1 MNRLHPDFGMYF
13 RLDAEKLTLRGEDFI
28 VRQCTSR
35 RFQVH
40 EQPRPMLVSPSR
52 EGSSLGT
59 RRTRA
64 EPCSEEQGYEA
75 EQTMT
80 LGWSISA
87 LLHGL
92 VLAVVAVFN
101 LYMTSSRV
109 TPQKEP
115 FRWDVSLMA
124 APRTQVVVADGSQ
137 EPFQAVETFPEK
149 TGERTAEPS
158 VQSVALP
165 QQAERAQMVSS
176 PNRTYQRRPALEE
189 TAEKTEGFNRATA
202 MFVHSPVASVLPP
215 PDIESQTDS
224 KLVQIKTKVENP
236 PVLQR
241 PQRVTRTISNKAV
254 LPDYG
259 WLMGTLR
266 TKLELVKTY
275 PALAKAKHWQ
285 GRVVVQVSIERHGRI
300 VNPEIE
306 ESSGNPV
313 LDRAAM
319 EALRA
324 ASPLTLA
331 HDLEGGPVVMLV
343 PLNYQLE

>member
-1 MNRLHPDFGMYF
+1 
-13 RLDAEKLTLRGEDFI
+13 
-28 VRQCTSR
+28 
-35 RFQVH
+35 
-40 EQPRPMLVSPSR
+40 
-52 EGSSLGT
+52 
-59 RRTRA
+59 
-64 EPCSEEQGYEA
+64 
-75 EQTMT
+75 MT

-101 LYMTSSRV
+101 LYMTSPRV

-124 APRTQVVVADGSQ
+124 APRSQVVVADGAQSQ
-137 EPFQAVETFPEK
+137 EPFQAVETYPEK
-149 TGERTAEPS
+149 TGERNAQPS
-158 VQSVALP
+158 AQSVALP
-165 QQAERAQMVSS
+165 EQAEIVQMVSS
-176 PNRTYQRRPALEE
+176 PNRTYQRRPALEKS
-189 TAEKTEGFNRATA
+189 AKKTEGFNRATA
-202 MFVHSPVASVLPP
+202 MFVPGPVASVLPP
-215 PDIESQTDS
+215 LDVESQTDS
-224 KLVQIKTKVENP
+224 KLVQIKTEVENP

-241 PQRVTRTISNKAV
+241 PQSVTRMISNKAV

-259 WLMGTLR
+259 WLMDTLR

-313 LDRAAM
+313 LDRAAL
-319 EALRA
+319 EALQA

-331 HDLEGGPVVMLV
+331 HGLEGGHVVMLV